1 MHVED
6 LTCQGLRVRVCVC
19 VRVLPKMFILPKL
32 LIQVPCLRLVTHVQS
47 STYRLT
53 DSRSY
58 CRMNFVPPLA
68 HSLIVVSLCGLL

>member
-6 LTCQGLRVRVCVC
+6 LTCQGLRVCVC
-19 VRVLPKMFILPKL
+19 VLPKMSILPYEKL
-32 LIQVPCLRLVTHVQS
+32 LIRVPCLRPVTHVQS